1 MDSELVRRK
10 PVNRPHREVVRTA
23 VMKDEPFSEAI
34 QGEKSVTGIGVLL
47 ILPVAAFNL
56 AVVSGGI
63 GTDELVTDTQLGGGG
78 LKQRRYLPPH
88 PL

>member
-10 PVNRPHREVVRTA
+10 PAKRSHREVVRAA
-23 VMKDEPFSEAI
+23 VIEDELFSEAL
-34 QGEKSVTGIGVLL
+34 QGEKSVTGLGVLL
-47 ILPVAAFNL
+47 ILMVAAFNL

-63 GTDELVTDTQLGGGG
+63 GADELVTDTQLGGGG

>member
-10 PVNRPHREVVRTA
+10 PVNRPHREIIGAA
-23 VMKDEPFSEAI
+23 VMEDELFSEAI
-34 QGEKSVTGIGVLL
+34 QGEKSVTGIEVLL
-47 ILPVAAFNL
+47 ILMVAAFNL

-63 GTDELVTDTQLGGGG
+63 GADELVTDTQLGGGG